1 MEQAEEEEEARR
13 RLRAGAPERPAPLR
27 SGPGPVG
34 PVAGG
39 GPQHAPAPG
48 GGMGSRTGPG
58 TGRFEDPEHEA
69 RRTAEKARDWKL
81 LRRRREKAADP
92 LRHSGVAETLA
103 RA

>member
-1 MEQAEEEEEARR
+1 
-13 RLRAGAPERPAPLR
+13 
-27 SGPGPVG
+27 
-34 PVAGG
+34 
-39 GPQHAPAPG
+39 
-48 GGMGSRTGPG
+48 MGSRTGPG